1 MRVDLRSQRADLR
14 PERADLR
21 PGRGTNGMTDGRTNK
36 SPPVFYRTSSPS
48 GPLPLPKKN
57 KARYT
62 DTLVACGWAGA
73 VMEKVTGAFG
83 REQ

>member
-36 SPPVFYRTSSPS
+36 SPPMFYRTSSPS
-48 GPLPLPKKN
+48 GPLPKKGKEKERGPKASLRAEASV
-57 KARYT
+57 KAMRQAI
-62 DTLVACGWAGA
+62 L
-73 VMEKVTGAFG
+73 
-83 REQ
+83 